1 MPNRSGHTPWLAW
14 PPSLTAIGLATV
26 VVATSLALVLQQLYA
41 AGAVGMATA
50 FNVGVALAIAHFAVI
65 LVVVVLRTRSRIW
78 ASYLVLSVIGFV
90 SLSAVTPISAALLLL
105 RLSLGS

>member
-1 MPNRSGHTPWLAW
+1 MPNRSGNTPWLAW
-14 PPSLTAIGLATV
+14 PPSLTALGLATV

-41 AGAVGMATA
+41 AGTVGVTTA
-50 FNVGVALAIAHFAVI
+50 FNVSVALAIAHFAVI
-65 LVVVVLRTRSRIW
+65 LVVVLRTRSRIW

-90 SLSAVTPISAALLLL
+90 SLSAVTPISAVLLIL